1 MNDRILVLDSR
12 VIDGFEGLLD
22 LDRAVADALGCQ
34 DSDIQAYDVS
44 SLDVSRYIYERILD
58 AYIEYRTEN
67 WLSSTAPSME
77 QIKDSYALMA
87 PRGTKCVCGPA
98 SSAGNQIV
106 QAQSNWSHPSLA

>member
-87 PRGTKCVCGPA
+87 PRIDDTLARNEVRVRPGFIRWKSNCAGPE
-98 SSAGNQIV
+98 
-106 QAQSNWSHPSLA
+106 

>member
-44 SLDVSRYIYERILD
+44 SLDVSRYIYERI
-58 AYIEYRTEN
+58 IEYRTEN

-77 QIKDSYALMA
+77 QIKDS
-87 PRGTKCVCGPA
+87 
-98 SSAGNQIV
+98 
-106 QAQSNWSHPSLA
+106 

>member
-44 SLDVSRYIYERILD
+44 SLDVSRYI
-58 AYIEYRTEN
+58 
-67 WLSSTAPSME
+67 
-77 QIKDSYALMA
+77 
-87 PRGTKCVCGPA
+87 
-98 SSAGNQIV
+98 
-106 QAQSNWSHPSLA
+106 